1 MCGSPDLEI
10 STKESILFL
19 TSRCTPIQMP
29 NNFRTCGRGP
39 RVQRQQPHRHLSLL
53 AASSA
58 AISSQQHRSRIGLR
72 DTNCT
77 PLDIIIPSSHTSK
90 RSTIPSFI
98 DHAFHLR
105 GPSCHRWGACHEGR
119 RRRQQPSPTIVV
131 VVVHSLPSIGWWW
144 CLLRSTTT
152 HPTTTS
158 NVPTILHFLLLL
170 FHRTNSSPT
179 IW

>member
-10 STKESILFL
+10 STKESILVL
-19 TSRCTPIQMP
+19 TSRCTPIQNAKQLP
-29 NNFRTCGRGP
+29 NLRP

-58 AISSQQHRSRIGLR
+58 VSSTEAELDR

-77 PLDIIIPSSHTSK
+77 SLDIIIPSSHTSK

-119 RRRQQPSPTIVV
+119 RRRQQPSPTIIV
-131 VVVHSLPSIGWWW
+131 VVVHSLPSIGWWWWWW

>member
-29 NNFRTCGRGP
+29 NNFRTCGPGRECSGSSHTDISHCSLHH
-39 RVQRQQPHRHLSLL
+39 QQ
-53 AASSA
+53 SA
-58 AISSQQHRSRIGLR
+58 APKNWIGR

>member
-29 NNFRTCGRGP
+29 NNFRTCCGPGP

-58 AISSQQHRSRIGLR
+58 VSSTEAELDR

-77 PLDIIIPSSHTSK
+77 FLDIIIPSSHTSK

-144 CLLRSTTT
+144 SLLRSTTT
-152 HPTTTS
+152 HPTITS

>member
-1 MCGSPDLEI
+1 MH
-10 STKESILFL
+10 
-19 TSRCTPIQMP
+19 P
-29 NNFRTCGRGP
+29 NPNAKQLPNLRP
-39 RVQRQQPHRHLSLL
+39 R
-53 AASSA
+53 AESA
-58 AISSQQHRSRIGLR
+58 AAAATQTSLTARCIISSQQHRSRIGLR

>member
-1 MCGSPDLEI
+1 MVPPIL
-10 STKESILFL
+10 KFQQRNRYLFL
-19 TSRCTPIQMP
+19 PQGAPQSKCQTTSEPAAQ
-29 NNFRTCGRGP
+29 GRECSGSSHTDISHCSLHH
-39 RVQRQQPHRHLSLL
+39 QQ
-53 AASSA
+53 SA
-58 AISSQQHRSRIGLR
+58 APKPNWIAR